1 MNRRPRSSRGYIP
14 RAPLLF
20 DDGPVL
26 DNSSNPRNACP
37 MRGSHVEEAEIYVII
52 IPNFLEL
59 GRAVVW
65 DENEVDLS
73 I

>member
-1 MNRRPRSSRGYIP
+1 
-14 RAPLLF
+14 
-20 DDGPVL
+20 
-26 DNSSNPRNACP
+26 